1 VTSCSRLQLA
11 GSRRQHTVSLYNLG
25 RIGARP
31 GLFARVVEA
40 GFHQRAIGLVHA
52 GAVDAAAIDSQV
64 LAIECRDHPQL
75 ADRLRVI
82 GSSGPSTIQPV
93 VAASLLP
100 SRLKDPVRELL
111 VELGDDPTARPLLAH
126 GFVDRFRL
134 VDDAAYDDIRAMLAT
149 VEAAG
154 WTSLRPNRNSVGRLA
169 LQAADSSSGLPA
181 CS

>member
-11 GSRRQHTVSLYNLG
+11 GSRCSTLS
-25 RIGARP
+25 ACTAWFAWAPRP